1 MVHDHRSREGAE
13 KLYEL
18 IDDIRICMMTTVE
31 EDGRLASRPM
41 YGLEAD
47 KAGDVWFFTRIA
59 SSKTTEISRD
69 GHVNLAYS
77 HPSKQH
83 YISLSGR
90 AEIVRDKGH
99 INDKWSEPLRTWFPE
114 GKDDPQLALIRVH
127 PERGEFW
134 DSPSSTVIHL
144 YGYVKAAITGSPP
157 HELSDNQKVDLGGGH
172 ASSQES

>member
-47 KAGDVWFFTRIA
+47 KAGDVWFFTRIE

-172 ASSQES
+172 PSSQPS

>member
-1 MVHDHRSREGAE
+1 MVHDHRAHEGAD
-13 KLYEL
+13 KLYAL
-18 IDDIRICMMTTVE
+18 IDDIRICMMTTIE

-47 KAGDVWFFTRIA
+47 KAGDLWFFTRMA
-59 SSKTTEISRD
+59 SPKMTEISRD

-83 YISLSGR
+83 YISVSGR
-90 AEIVRDKGH
+90 AEIVRDIGH
-99 INDKWSEPLRTWFPE
+99 IKDKWAEPMQTWFPE

-134 DSPSSTVIHL
+134 DSPSGRVMYL
-144 YGYVKAAITGSPP
+144 YGYAKAALTGKSPT
-157 HELSDNQKVDLGGGH
+157 ELSDTRKVDL
-172 ASSQES
+172 S

>member
-1 MVHDHRSREGAE
+1 MAHDHRSHEGAD
-13 KLYEL
+13 KLYNL

-47 KAGDVWFFTRIA
+47 QAGDLWFFTQVE
-59 SSKTTEISRD
+59 SSKTTEISRE

-99 INDKWSEPLRTWFPE
+99 IQDKWSEPLRTWFPE

-134 DSPSSTVIHL
+134 DSPPSTAIHL

-157 HELSDNQKVDLGGGH
+157 HELSDNQKVELGGGH
-172 ASSQES
+172 ASSSRS

>member
-1 MVHDHRSREGAE
+1 MVHDHRSHEGAE
-13 KLYEL
+13 KLYAL
-18 IDDIRICMMTTVE
+18 IDDIRVCMMTTCE
-31 EDGRLASRPM
+31 DDGRLASRPM

-47 KAGDVWFFTRIA
+47 KAGDLWFFTRIE
-59 SSKTTEISRD
+59 SPKTTEISRD

-83 YISLSGR
+83 YISVSGR

-99 INDKWSEPLRTWFPE
+99 IRDKWAEPMRTWFPE

-134 DSPSSTVIHL
+134 DSPSGTVMYL
-144 YGYVKAAITGSPP
+144 YGYAKAALTGKSPT
-157 HELSDNQKVDLGGGH
+157 ELGETQKVDL
-172 ASSQES
+172 S

>member
-1 MVHDHRSREGAE
+1 MVHDHRSNEGAE
-13 KLYEL
+13 KLYKL

-31 EDGRLASRPM
+31 QDGRLQSRPM

-47 KAGDVWFFTRIA
+47 KAGDVWFFTRLE

-83 YISLSGR
+83 YISVSGR
-90 AEIVRDKGH
+90 AEIVRDKGL
-99 INDKWSEPLRTWFPE
+99 IQDKWSEPMRTWFPE

-127 PERGEFW
+127 PEHGEFW
-134 DSPSSTVIHL
+134 DSPSSAVIHL

-157 HELSDNQKVDLGGGH
+157 HELSDNQKVDLRP
-172 ASSQES
+172 ASSSRS

>member
-1 MVHDHRSREGAE
+1 MTHDHRSHEGAQ

-18 IDDIRICMMTTVE
+18 IDDVRICMMTTVE

-47 KAGDVWFFTRIA
+47 TAGDVWFFTRIE

-83 YISLSGR
+83 YISVSGR
-90 AEIVRDKGH
+90 AEIVRDKGQMQ
-99 INDKWSEPLRTWFPE
+99 NKWSEPMRTWFPE

-157 HELSDNQKVDLGGGH
+157 NELSDNQKVDLGGDP
-172 ASSQES
+172 QRF